1 MSTMN
6 ASTEKFWDTV
16 TSLPHT
22 ANEAVVEQRI
32 VLPLLDALGYDLTDI
47 VPKQSVALSQG
58 TKRGRPF
65 EADFIVY
72 SSALHNRDTSLIVVE
87 AKAPGVSLESALEQG
102 ESYAMALRAPILLLT
117 DGLWLQVWQL
127 QPTLENKQIF
137 ACSLTELKAQRGTL
151 EQLISK
157 VALITYAQNLAHKNL
172 TTPADFGAYESSEL
186 VRTEGAGSAILRQL
200 LSETGEAIPSNEL
213 LDQYPQG
220 TVIIAP
226 SGYGKTILAMQVLR
240 DGIKRRWS
248 NHDAALAVDIPLV
261 DLYASKILP
270 IEFALQRIVAH
281 QPSLTRPAL
290 EDIAR
295 SRGLLLVCDGFERVP
310 PSARLA
316 VESNMRQFR
325 RDFPKSQLFVFSRG
339 AVAPDLTLPH
349 VRLRPLSATE
359 RQEMMHMRTV
369 SGSPLPQ
376 MPRLLWDL
384 SEIPLILDRIIAFH
398 ETSRRFPS
406 RLDELFEHWIAQLL
420 NHPYSTPSSSAL
432 RRKVISAIAGALSD
446 RSLTPDDALELTIA
460 SGGGYE
466 AFDGLVQCGALM
478 VSAMSVDLVHEA
490 LADYFRARTLAAL
503 SEDQLRLTLSP
514 MSFDEDSLMPVLL
527 AALIKQPTSRAYV
540 WERLRELSLPRYIDA
555 IRFSEEAYQPF
566 TAEATPEATRVF
578 ADDISTSIEAL
589 ISTYFSPIAA
599 ELRGCLANDFEPV
612 SGLCLFANIA
622 AHGQRADFGFSLQS
636 APTNSVQIEWPSK
649 GMSRSHMNLDA
660 LQLGLQEGRYLG
672 ATIVRDA
679 LTELIQQRR
688 FHGGEILANERT
700 IGRLR
705 FMHEEYGFDMDPQE
719 SLADLL
725 LRLQP
730 LADRVVLP
738 SWSGR
743 FPVFT
748 IRSIIDD
755 IMLLEAKGHL
765 RLDWWWLQYGTR
777 TSEQELEGFLREHF
791 RRSSTLY
798 SEIVSTSFEKV
809 ARQFPF
815 FQAMPMRWDLTIVP
829 SRWNS
834 RTLYWRW
841 LPVATDE
848 EAGADI
854 TFQTTPPSNFLRDD
868 EYDARLEEAAL
879 RLGRS
884 MNYYSSGGFRP
895 EPNPGPNE
903 NTGRLTGE
911 TSVMREVHNYLQDD
925 LIRLFGELPSHG
937 AMATNIPQH
946 ITP

>member
-16 TSLPHT
+16 TSLPLT

-47 VPKQSVALSQG
+47 VPKQGVALSQG

-65 EADFIVY
+65 EVDFVVY
-72 SSALHNRDTSLIVVE
+72 SSALHSRDTSLIVVE

-117 DGLWLQVWQL
+117 NGLQLQVWQL

-137 ACSLTELKAQRGTL
+137 ACSLTELKAQRGSL
-151 EQLISK
+151 EQLINK

-186 VRTEGAGSAILRQL
+186 VRTEGADRAILRQL
-200 LSETGEAIPSNEL
+200 LSETGETISSNEL
-213 LDQYPQG
+213 LDRYPQG
-220 TVIIAP
+220 AVIIAP
-226 SGYGKTILAMQVLR
+226 SGYGKSILAMQVLR
-240 DGIKRRWS
+240 HGIKRRWS

-261 DLYASKILP
+261 DLDASKSLP
-270 IEFALQRIVAH
+270 VEFALQRIVAH
-281 QPSLTRPAL
+281 QPSLTHSAL

-295 SRGLLLVCDGFERVP
+295 RRGLLLVCDGFERVP
-310 PSARLA
+310 PNARLA
-316 VESNMRQFR
+316 VESHMRQFR
-325 RDFPKSQLFVFSRG
+325 RDFPKSQLFVYSRG

-349 VRLRPLSATE
+349 VRLLPLSATE
-359 RQEMMHMRTV
+359 RQEMMHIRTV

-420 NHPYSTPSSSAL
+420 NHPYSTPSSFAL
-432 RRKVISAIAGALSD
+432 RRKVIGAIAGALGD
-446 RSLTPDDALELTIA
+446 KNLAPDEALELTIT
-460 SGGGYE
+460 SGGDNE

-478 VSAMSVDLVHEA
+478 VSAMSVDLVHEG
-490 LADYFRARTLAAL
+490 LADYFRARALAAL
-503 SEDQLRLTLSP
+503 SEDQLRQALSLV
-514 MSFDEDSLMPVLL
+514 SFDEDSLMPVLL
-527 AALIKQPTSRAYV
+527 AALVKQPTSRAYV

-566 TAEATPEATRVF
+566 TSETPPEATRVF
-578 ADDISTSIEAL
+578 VGDISTSIEAL
-589 ISTYFSPIAA
+589 ISTYFSPIAG

-612 SGLCLFANIA
+612 SGLRLVADIA
-622 AHGQRADFGFSLQS
+622 ANRDHADFGYSLQS
-636 APTNSVQIEWPSK
+636 APTNSVQIKWPSK
-649 GMSRSHMNLDA
+649 AMSQRYMDLNTF
-660 LQLGLQEGRYLG
+660 QLGIQEGRYLA

-679 LTELIQQRR
+679 LIELIQRRR
-688 FHGGEILANERT
+688 FYGGEILANERT

-705 FMHEEYGFDMDPQE
+705 YMQTEYGFNIDPQE

-725 LRLQP
+725 PRLHP
-730 LADRVVLP
+730 LADRVVLL
-738 SWSGR
+738 GGFR
-743 FPVFT
+743 DFPVFT
-748 IRSIIDD
+748 IRSMIDD
-755 IMLLEAKGHL
+755 VMLLEAKGHMK
-765 RLDWWWLQYGTR
+765 LDWWWLRYGTR
-777 TSEQELEGFLREHF
+777 TSDQELEGFLREHF
-791 RRSSTLY
+791 CRSTALY
-798 SEIVSTSFEKV
+798 SEIVSTSFETV
-809 ARQFPF
+809 ARHLSF
-815 FQAMPMRWDLTIVP
+815 FQALPVRWDITIVP

-848 EAGADI
+848 EAGVDI
-854 TFQTTPPSNFLRDD
+854 SFHATPPSDFLRDD
-868 EYDARLEEAAL
+868 EYVARLEEAAL

-884 MNYYSSGGFRP
+884 MNHFSGGFRP

-903 NTGRLTGE
+903 YTGRLTGE

-925 LIRLFGELPSHG
+925 LIRLFRELPSHG
-937 AMATNIPQH
+937 AMAINIPQH